1 MNPLHIQSRYFSN
14 CCFGAVFPLK
24 ENLSYLQLL
33 GALGREP
40 HFFSRSGVW
49 GASVSAAGP
58 RGCVA
63 GSGVH
68 VSPSPGR
75 PSELGCDP
83 SRPWWGRRGR
93 VSGRP
98 WGCLSCPV
106 RCGLP
111 ARAVSSGLCV
121 AGDWLSVQEEASS
134 RSPCT
139 TSLNHPSKLKFHIS
153 YVRLFRL
160 CKTERKI
167 NISFKAYWII
177 NMSYRNT
184 TLTLKHFLFLNQSN
198 DV

>member
-14 CCFGAVFPLK
+14 CCFWAAFPLK

-49 GASVSAAGP
+49 GLVSLLQVPGGVLPDPGYTSLPPLEGLQNLDAIPPTHG
-58 RGCVA
+58 GGGGA
-63 GSGVH
+63 GSRGEPEAA
-68 VSPSPGR
+68 SPALSA
-75 PSELGCDP
+75 
-83 SRPWWGRRGR
+83 
-93 VSGRP
+93 V
-98 WGCLSCPV
+98 GCLPTLRGQACCS
-106 RCGLP
+106 R
-111 ARAVSSGLCV
+111 VSSGLCV

-139 TSLNHPSKLKFHIS
+139 TSLKHPSKLKFHIS

-167 NISFKAYWII
+167 NISFKAY
-177 NMSYRNT
+177 
-184 TLTLKHFLFLNQSN
+184 
-198 DV
+198 